1 MVDGQRPGGDLL
13 AGRGA
18 DDGCAEDQALGVGH
32 HLDMAADFAL
42 GLGAV
47 VVMVGP
53 AQHADGAV
61 ALARLHIGQADM
73 GELRI
78 GEGHA
83 RDLVD
88 VHLDRQAE
96 QQMADQ
102 QARPDGWR
110 NG

>member
-1 MVDGQRPGGDLL
+1 MASVQAVICSPAAAPTMVAPRIS
-13 AGRGA
+13 
-18 DDGCAEDQALGVGH
+18 ALGVGH
-32 HLDMAADFAL
+32 HLDVAAGLAL

-47 VVMVGP
+47 VVVVGP

-61 ALARLHIGQADM
+61 AFARLRIGQADM

-88 VHLDRQAE
+88 VQS
-96 QQMADQ
+96 
-102 QARPDGWR
+102 
-110 NG
+110 